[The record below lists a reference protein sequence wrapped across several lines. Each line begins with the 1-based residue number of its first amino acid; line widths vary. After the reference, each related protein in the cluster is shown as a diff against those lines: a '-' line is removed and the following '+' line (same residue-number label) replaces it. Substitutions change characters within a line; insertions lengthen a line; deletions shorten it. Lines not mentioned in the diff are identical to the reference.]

1 MDVIRKIDDDK
12 NELFVEHAFEAN
24 RRYVSGEMTLPTF
37 HEGALNKYEFR
48 YYLKKSFIGLIV
60 CLHFNLFTYI
70 SYLYTKN

>member
-1 MDVIRKIDDDK
+1 MQPIGKMDVILKIDDDK

-48 YYLKKSFIGLIV
+48 YVLYLLQRI
-60 CLHFNLFTYI
+60 
-70 SYLYTKN
+70 